1 MPLRAGFCAVLMLLF
16 LSVGCGLFG
25 GDEEFEIMVF
35 EEDLGKEGGAA
46 ASPTQVPSFRVNPE
60 ILEEVKF
67 LYRHQVRLERFQR
80 VIRDLTGLVEYEN
93 ASEVDLEWVVEVHE
107 VTAESEEFFDL
118 VAKMQVPPGLL
129 AAYNRLFIGALQT
142 VEMTQ
147 FGSDRLLAAAIK
159 VGPNGRGLLTMP
171 EGEADDFHTF
181 IREARFYLRDSEKL
195 IERERDSVTDAI
207 SGIRLR

>member
-25 GDEEFEIMVF
+25 GEEEFEIMVF

-46 ASPTQVPSFRVNPE
+46 AAPPEVPSFRVNPE

-118 VAKMQVPPGLL
+118 AAEMQVPPGFWLL
-129 AAYNRLFIGALQT
+129 ITGCL
-142 VEMTQ
+142 
-147 FGSDRLLAAAIK
+147 
-159 VGPNGRGLLTMP
+159 
-171 EGEADDFHTF
+171 
-181 IREARFYLRDSEKL
+181 
-195 IERERDSVTDAI
+195 
-207 SGIRLR
+207 